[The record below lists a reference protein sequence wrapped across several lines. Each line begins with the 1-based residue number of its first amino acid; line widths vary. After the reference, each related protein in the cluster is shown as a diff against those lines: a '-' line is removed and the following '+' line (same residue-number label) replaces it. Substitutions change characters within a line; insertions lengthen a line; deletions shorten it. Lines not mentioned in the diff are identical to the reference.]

1 MPEAYV
7 QRGAGDLIGPDVI
20 DPLMSELAV
29 LLARGTAE
37 IDRSSNLQ
45 KVYVDAKYR
54 GAVRRGQL
62 AEIGDA
68 FQGVT
73 WRGKISAIAYT
84 ARKGTVMLAITL
96 TRAAL

>member
-7 QRGAGDLIGPDVI
+7 QRGAGDLQGPDVI
-20 DPLMSELAV
+20 DPLMSELGV
-29 LLARGTAE
+29 LLLRGKTE

-45 KVYVDAKYR
+45 KVFLDVKYR
-54 GAVRRGQL
+54 GNVARGML

-73 WRGKISAIAYT
+73 WRGKISAIAYS
-84 ARKGTVMLAITL
+84 ARGGTVLLAITL
-96 TRAAL
+96 TRSAL